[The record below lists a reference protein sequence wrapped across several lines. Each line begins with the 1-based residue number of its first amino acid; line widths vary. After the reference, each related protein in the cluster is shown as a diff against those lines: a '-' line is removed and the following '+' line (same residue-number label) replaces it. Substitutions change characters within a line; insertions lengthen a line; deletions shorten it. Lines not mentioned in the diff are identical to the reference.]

1 MSDEKKNLPKGKF
14 LLYYVPSKWP
24 STTRFRNFNYNEY
37 SINYQTSSL
46 LRSIESRFEKIDL
59 LWNHFNEIRKI
70 QPKEN
75 DVAEREGY
83 VNPIYSKL
91 MTAIFEAILN
101 EFYSINDNVAKILM
115 NIFPKKNLPERMS
128 KLIAR
133 VETYALPGTLTR
145 VIMAYNTY
153 KSLNAI
159 RTESSHF
166 SSGFIVPGDAIC
178 YFSDKSGPTTK
189 SNGNAILIDDVE
201 KFYTNQLTE
210 TSSFVDKIFAYLESS
225 LTNNN
230 RSIRICGVYGN
241 LLYQR
246 LESYMD
252 WKTGREGV
260 CTPIWKEN
268 TKADECPLA
277 MSCKAYK
284 NYLIENKIDQVS

>member
-14 LLYYVPSKWP
+14 LLYYVPSKWS
-24 STTRFRNFNYNEY
+24 STARFRNFNYNEY
-37 SINYQTSSL
+37 PINYQTSSL

-70 QPKEN
+70 QPEEQQTLK
-75 DVAEREGY
+75 REGY
-83 VNPIYSKL
+83 VNPIHSKL
-91 MTAIFEAILN
+91 MTALFEAILN
-101 EFYSINDNVAKILM
+101 EFYSINDSVAKIFR
-115 NIFPKKNLPERMS
+115 NILPNKNLPDTMS
-128 KLIAR
+128 KLTAR
-133 VETYALPGTLTR
+133 IETYGLPGPLTR
-145 VIMAYNTY
+145 AIMTYKSY
-153 KSLNAI
+153 KSLNNI

-166 SSGFIVPGDAIC
+166 SSGFIVPGDTIC

-210 TSSFVDKIFAYLESS
+210 TSSFVDKMFAYLESS

-230 RSIRICGVYGN
+230 RSKRICGVYRN